1 MIQSNDFVEDDSDSE
16 DVKISVDSFNG
27 IMGKSDFL
35 LDVST
40 NQVAD
45 FGDLLNKIT
54 NDDSK
59 GVDEYDF

>member
-1 MIQSNDFVEDDSDSE
+1 MEEDSDSE
-16 DVKISVDSFNG
+16 EVKISVDSFNG
-27 IMGKSDFL
+27 IMGRSDFL

-45 FGDLLNKIT
+45 FGDLLTKIV
-54 NDDSK
+54 NADAK